1 MRIANISAI
10 SLKDPQIEDAL
21 ERVNSSKQ
29 FLLRLSDPMLT
40 KVVSIYA
47 ELESKEDMLE
57 ESGRLRLNALRAQF
71 TQLEEAL
78 AANKLAYD
86 AIPIN
91 DTPNDTPNDTQR
103 VLIQA
108 RLDLIS
114 AQIILIDKMNASFL
128 SEYND

>member
-10 SLKDPQIEDAL
+10 SLRDPQIEDAL

-91 DTPNDTPNDTQR
+91 DTPNDTQR

>member
-10 SLKDPQIEDAL
+10 SLRDPQIEDAL
-21 ERVNSSKQ
+21 EYVNSSKQ

-91 DTPNDTPNDTQR
+91 DTPNDTQR